1 MARLGRQ
8 HRVTVVQRKALNTSS
23 ENELRKQKVQ
33 LEKLQKDNDTFKEQL
48 RLAEMDFKAEQAT
61 GDYVRE
67 LRARYAGYEAEIEAE
82 LERSGE
88 LDSEINEATR
98 ILDTERTALGKS
110 QSLIRSPESYQRQIA
125 TMENRLEKALN
136 GYDVYL
142 TKNSGLRQ
150 TIDHL
155 KKERNTFGGLKKRL
169 ELELLEQKKSI
180 AEIIDSSNA
189 AYEAR
194 DDAQARMTA
203 LRERSEKEMQ
213 ESTMEL
219 KELNRVLEQERKL
232 KEFMGVKGRDRA
244 KDLGDAAKARKEK
257 VEGKERPEVVINQYE
272 AVFTQLKEVC
282 GIEDTSEL
290 TDRFIETEDR
300 NFSLFNLVNEL
311 NTNIESLKEQI
322 ARVEQQITEYNKQSE
337 EMDKERTQKFKQLEV
352 QLSRAEASASKF
364 GELATERR
372 TELGK
377 LVTGINGF
385 VDKIGCDRGPI
396 AEMLGEKDV
405 NERNIMQFL
414 GVIEQRANE
423 LLLMQARL
431 DFKAQKKWEAD
442 ADRLINEH
450 SVDAIGSY
458 DPTVDLGEKP
468 VVSGV
473 LGAGP
478 KIQAAQ
484 GDLGA
489 PKLMIG
495 DADYDDEE
503 EDDDDEML
511 RPLTHSELKAK
522 IIRGQKAKADAGS
535 AKDKE
540 VRRAPSNSKSP
551 P

>member
-1 MARLGRQ
+1 MAPPAAVQSSFLLLAPPLGSWLVLLLWRA
-8 HRVTVVQRKALNTSS
+8 VSEEVCDASLPGSCTSS
-23 ENELRKQKVQ
+23 VL
-33 LEKLQKDNDTFKEQL
+33 
-48 RLAEMDFKAEQAT
+48 
-61 GDYVRE
+61 
-67 LRARYAGYEAEIEAE
+67 
-82 LERSGE
+82 S
-88 LDSEINEATR
+88 
-98 ILDTERTALGKS
+98 
-110 QSLIRSPESYQRQIA
+110 QRQILDK
-125 TMENRLEKALN
+125 TPTPCLKAYSEEFLQKSAEAHIAGIESGHEVPHMLMLLGGSGSGKSTFMRHLAKHGIN
-136 GYDVYL
+136 VSGMVAHGLDDYLKYLPEFQKTLSDPSAVY
-142 TKNSGLRQ
+142 K
-150 TIDHL
+150 DAADACY
-155 KKERNTFGGLKKRL
+155 GGG
-169 ELELLEQKKSI
+169 
-180 AEIIDSSNA
+180 A
-189 AYEAR
+189 
-194 DDAQARMTA
+194 
-203 LRERSEKEMQ
+203 
-213 ESTMEL
+213 
-219 KELNRVLEQERKL
+219 RVLEQERKL

-495 DADYDDEE
+495 DADYDDDDEE
-503 EDDDDEML
+503 DDDEML

-522 IIRGQKAKADAGS
+522 IIRGQKAKADVGS

>member
-8 HRVTVVQRKALNTSS
+8 HRVTVVQRKALNSSS
-23 ENELRKQKVQ
+23 ENELRKQRIQ

-48 RLAEMDFKAEQAT
+48 RLAEMDFKAEQGT
-61 GDYVRE
+61 GDKVRE

-82 LERSGE
+82 LERGSE
-88 LDSEINEATR
+88 LDVEIAEATA
-98 ILDTERTALGKS
+98 ILEQERTSLGKS

-125 TMENRLEKALN
+125 TMENRLENSLN
-136 GYDVYL
+136 GYDVQL
-142 TKNSGLRQ
+142 AKNARLRE

-155 KKERNTFGGLKKRL
+155 KKERSSFGGLKRRI
-169 ELELLEQKKSI
+169 ETDLLEQKKQI
-180 AEIIDSSNA
+180 GEIIDSSNQ

-194 DDAQARMTA
+194 DDAQARMSA
-203 LRERSEKEMQ
+203 LRERSEKELQ

-244 KDLGDAAKARKEK
+244 KDLNDAAKARKDKGEA
-257 VEGKERPEVVINQYE
+257 KERPEVVINQYE

-322 ARVEQQITEYNKQSE
+322 TRVEQQITEYDKQSE

-364 GELATERR
+364 NELATERR
-372 TELGK
+372 AELGK
-377 LVTGINGF
+377 LVVGITSF
-385 VDKIGCDRGPI
+385 VDKVGCDRGPI
-396 AEMLGEKDV
+396 SEMLGEKDV

-431 DFKAQKKWEAD
+431 DYKAQTKWEAA

-450 SVDAIGSY
+450 AVDAIGSY

-468 VVSGV
+468 VVHGV

-478 KIQAAQ
+478 KIKAVT

-495 DADYDDEE
+495 DGDYD
-503 EDDDDEML
+503 DDDDEDDEELL

-522 IIRGQKAKADAGS
+522 IIRGQRAKAHSAAETKERRGS
-535 AKDKE
+535 TKG
-540 VRRAPSNSKSP
+540 P
-551 P
+551 

>member
-1 MARLGRQ
+1 M
-8 HRVTVVQRKALNTSS
+8 
-23 ENELRKQKVQ
+23 
-33 LEKLQKDNDTFKEQL
+33 
-48 RLAEMDFKAEQAT
+48 
-61 GDYVRE
+61 
-67 LRARYAGYEAEIEAE
+67 
-82 LERSGE
+82 
-88 LDSEINEATR
+88 
-98 ILDTERTALGKS
+98 
-110 QSLIRSPESYQRQIA
+110 
-125 TMENRLEKALN
+125 
-136 GYDVYL
+136 
-142 TKNSGLRQ
+142 
-150 TIDHL
+150 
-155 KKERNTFGGLKKRL
+155 
-169 ELELLEQKKSI
+169 
-180 AEIIDSSNA
+180 
-189 AYEAR
+189 
-194 DDAQARMTA
+194 
-203 LRERSEKEMQ
+203 
-213 ESTMEL
+213 
-219 KELNRVLEQERKL
+219 
-232 KEFMGVKGRDRA
+232 
-244 KDLGDAAKARKEK
+244 
-257 VEGKERPEVVINQYE
+257 
-272 AVFTQLKEVC
+272 C